1 MYETTPLKKM
11 REKGTNL
18 SNSGSKRILYIL
30 KTKETVVDKVRYGLT
45 SLKPLY
51 MHTRLELLSK

>member
-1 MYETTPLKKM
+1 M